1 MATTSKTPTPTT
13 VKNTV
18 RNDTFSRMVEI
29 FGNAYGTENV
39 FRIGDSELAVC
50 VAKAPTGEP
59 IYATFSPTVK
69 DYCDRKTNTKTIKAF
84 NLTAEIAGYENK
96 CTGRIEK
103 AEANAKRKTEK
114 IARDTAARAK
124 AKAEREKAKVK

>member
-1 MATTSKTPTPTT
+1 MANTTKTPTPTT
-13 VKNTV
+13 VKNSV
-18 RNDTFSRMVEI
+18 RNSTFTRMIEI
-29 FGNAYGTENV
+29 FGNAYGEDNV
-39 FRIGDSELAVC
+39 HRIGDSEIAVR
-50 VAKAPTGEP
+50 VDTAPTGEP
-59 IYATFSPTVK
+59 IFATFSPTVK

-96 CTGRIEK
+96 CTTRTEK
-103 AEANAKRKTEK
+103 AEANAKRKAEK